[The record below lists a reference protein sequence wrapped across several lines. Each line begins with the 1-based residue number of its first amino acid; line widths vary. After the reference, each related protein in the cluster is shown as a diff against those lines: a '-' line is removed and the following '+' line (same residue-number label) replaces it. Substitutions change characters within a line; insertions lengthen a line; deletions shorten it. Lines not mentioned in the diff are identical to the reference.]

1 MGSPSTAQRA
11 ASGGASQLQEVPM
24 QQQGPSTI
32 KTKLINK
39 LYIYKNNQTV
49 GLKVFN
55 TISEHSLSSVI
66 HKTLFKDEY
75 SLLSDV

>member
-1 MGSPSTAQRA
+1 
-11 ASGGASQLQEVPM
+11 M
-24 QQQGPSTI
+24 QQQRPNTI

-55 TISEHSLSSVI
+55 AISECSLSSVI

-75 SLLSDV
+75 LLLSDA